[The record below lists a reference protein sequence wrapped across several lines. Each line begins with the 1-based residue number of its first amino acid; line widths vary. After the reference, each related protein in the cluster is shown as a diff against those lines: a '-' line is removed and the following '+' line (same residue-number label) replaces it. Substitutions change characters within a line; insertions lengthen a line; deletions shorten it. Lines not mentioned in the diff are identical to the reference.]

1 MHRNLRVNVIQHEV
15 PPWRSDYLLLSA
27 VCVCVLVSLYVC
39 THAHLYL
46 LFLPFPALLCSL
58 IFLFP

>member
-46 LFLPFPALLCSL
+46 LFYLFLHCSVL
-58 IFLFP
+58 